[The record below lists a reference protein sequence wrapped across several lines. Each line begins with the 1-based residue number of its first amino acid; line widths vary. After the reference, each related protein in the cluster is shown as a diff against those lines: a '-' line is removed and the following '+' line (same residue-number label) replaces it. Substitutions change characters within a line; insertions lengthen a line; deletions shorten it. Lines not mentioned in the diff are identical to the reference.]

1 MTSIEVMVLIAVVF
15 VVVGLVLTI
24 IGREAKKR
32 AGGIS
37 DRKGNRLAKIGSWM
51 AGTGAIYGVLSYFF
65 GIREGASIVSVKARL
80 LVTIICLI
88 VGYVLM
94 SVGHKAQKRAG
105 ETPNR
110 KAALTAEV
118 GYWIM
123 AAGCAYLVLYW
134 LFWS

>member
-1 MTSIEVMVLIAVVF
+1 MEVMVLIAVAF
-15 VVVGLVLTI
+15 VVVGLVLAI

-37 DRKGNRLAKIGSWM
+37 DRKGARLAKIGSWM
-51 AGTGAIYGVLSYFF
+51 AGTGAIYGLLSYFF
-65 GIREGASIVSVKARL
+65 GIRGGTSTVSVKARL
-80 LVTIICLI
+80 LITIIFLI

-94 SVGHKAQKRAG
+94 RLGQKGQKRAG

-110 KAALTAEV
+110 NADLTAEV